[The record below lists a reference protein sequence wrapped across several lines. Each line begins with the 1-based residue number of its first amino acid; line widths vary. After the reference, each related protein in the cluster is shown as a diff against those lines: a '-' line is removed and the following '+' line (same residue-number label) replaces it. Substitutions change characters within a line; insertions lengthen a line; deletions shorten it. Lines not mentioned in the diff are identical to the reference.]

1 VTGILTDLYELTM
14 AAGYFEAG
22 KSAEWGTFELGIR
35 RLPKNRDYV
44 LMAGLE
50 QALEYLLTLRF
61 TGEEIAY
68 LRALPQFARV
78 TEGFFER
85 LREFRFTG
93 DVWAA
98 AEGTVLF
105 AGEPI
110 LTVRAPLMESQIP
123 ETYLLSTLT
132 FQTLIATKAS
142 RMVQR
147 AAGRGVVE
155 FGTRRAHTPEAGVLG
170 ARAAYIGGCIG
181 TSNTLAGLR
190 FGVPVMGTCAHS
202 WVMSFQS
209 EIEAFR
215 ALQKLLGPHTIQ
227 LVDTYDPVEGVRRAA
242 EVGRP
247 LWGIRLDSGDFLPQS
262 KEARAILDAH
272 HLLDVKIMASGDL
285 DERRIAELI
294 AAGAPIDAFGVGTE
308 LATSGDA
315 PSMGA
320 IYKLVEV
327 DGRHTAKWSEDKASL
342 PGSKQLF
349 RFADRDVLAL
359 ASEPLPQGAEPLLR
373 PVILKGQLVGEP
385 PSVESIRE
393 YAAESLRTV
402 APRPVEHSDALTAL
416 TDRVRRE
423 RK

>member
-1 VTGILTDLYELTM
+1 MTGILTDLYELTM
-14 AAGYFEAG
+14 AAGYFETG
-22 KSAEWGTFELGIR
+22 KSAECGTFELTIR
-35 RLPKNRDYV
+35 RLPKNREYV
-44 LMAGLE
+44 LTAGLQ
-50 QALEYLLTLRF
+50 QALEYLLNLRF
-61 TGEEIAY
+61 TPEEIDY
-68 LRALPQFARV
+68 LRSLPQFARV
-78 TEGFFER
+78 SSGFFEH
-85 LREFRFTG
+85 LRDFRFTG

-98 AEGTVLF
+98 PEGTVLF

-110 LTVRAPLMESQIP
+110 MTVRAPLMESQIP

-142 RMVQR
+142 RMSR
-147 AAGRGVVE
+147 NAAGRGVVE

-181 TSNTLAGLR
+181 TSNTLAGYR
-190 FGVPVMGTCAHS
+190 FGIPVMGTCAHS
-202 WVMSFQS
+202 WVMSFES

-215 ALQKLLGPHTIQ
+215 SLQKLLGPHTIQ

-242 EVGRP
+242 ELGRP
-247 LWGIRLDSGDFLPQS
+247 LWGIRLDSGDFLTYS
-262 KEARAILDAH
+262 KEARAILDAAG
-272 HLLDVKIMASGDL
+272 LRDAKIMASGDL
-285 DERRIAELI
+285 DEWRIAELL

-327 DGRHTAKWSEDKASL
+327 DRRDTAKWSEDKTSL
-342 PGSKQLF
+342 PGRKQLF
-349 RFADRDVLAL
+349 RFPDRDVLAL
-359 ASEPLPQGAEPLLR
+359 ASEPPPQGAEPVLR
-373 PVILKGQLVGEP
+373 QVIAKGQLVEAP
-385 PSVESIRE
+385 PPLESIRE

-402 APRPVEHSDALTAL
+402 APRPLEHSAPLTAL
-416 TDRVRRE
+416 MDRVRNE

>member
-14 AAGYFEAG
+14 AAGYFETG
-22 KSAEWGTFELGIR
+22 KSSEWGTFELTIR
-35 RLPKNRDYV
+35 RLPKNREYV
-44 LMAGLE
+44 LLAGLQ
-50 QALEYLLTLRF
+50 QALEYLLNLQF
-61 TGEEIAY
+61 AGEEIDY
-68 LRALPQFARV
+68 LRSLPQFARV
-78 TEGFFER
+78 SAAFFES
-85 LREFRFTG
+85 LRKFRFSG

-98 AEGTVLF
+98 PEGTVLF

-110 LTVRAPLMESQIP
+110 MTVRAPLMESQIP

-142 RMVQR
+142 RMAR
-147 AAGRGVVE
+147 LGSIVE

-181 TSNTLAGLR
+181 TSNTLAGHR
-190 FGVPVMGTCAHS
+190 FGIPVMGTCAHS
-202 WVMSFQS
+202 WVMSFES
-209 EIEAFR
+209 EMDAFR
-215 ALQKLLGPHTIQ
+215 ALQSLLGPHTIQ

-247 LWGIRLDSGDFLPQS
+247 LWGIRLDSGDFLTYS
-262 KEARAILDAH
+262 KEARAILDAAG
-272 HLLDVKIMASGDL
+272 LRDAKIMASGDL
-285 DERRIAELI
+285 DEWRIAELL
-294 AAGAPIDAFGVGTE
+294 AKGAPIDAFGVGTE

-327 DGRHTAKWSEDKASL
+327 AGRDTAKWSEDKTSL
-342 PGSKQLF
+342 PGAKQLF
-349 RFADRDVLAL
+349 RFPDRDVLAL
-359 ASEPLPQGAEPLLR
+359 ASEPRPQGAESLLR
-373 PVILKGQLVGEP
+373 PVILKGQLVGEA
-385 PSVESIRE
+385 PSLKSIRE

-402 APRPVEHSDALTAL
+402 APRPLEHSAALTAL
-416 TDRVRRE
+416 MDRVRSE